1 LASFVVE
8 GIAPLTA
15 AIGQA
20 WVDGRIAVY
29 EEHLYSEAVQTVLRG
44 ALAPLQAGLESE
56 GPRVLLTTVPGEA
69 HALGLLMAEAM
80 LTLRTCPCLPL
91 GTQTPLAD
99 IVAAAR
105 AHRIDVVA
113 LSFSESLDLE
123 QTVPA
128 LTELRARLSAPV
140 QIWVGGRCA
149 ALRGLRIAGVR
160 VMDEL
165 GEIAVAVDDWR
176 RDCAPTAG

>member
-1 LASFVVE
+1 
-8 GIAPLTA
+8 
-15 AIGQA
+15 
-20 WVDGRIAVY
+20 
-29 EEHLYSEAVQTVLRG
+29 VLRG

-80 LTLRTCPCLPL
+80 LTLRTCPCLSL

-113 LSFSESLDLE
+113 LSFSESLSLE

-128 LTELRARLSAPV
+128 LTELRARLPAPV
-140 QIWVGGRCA
+140 QIWIGGRSA
-149 ALRGLRIAGVR
+149 ALRGLQIAGVR

-165 GEIAVAVDDWR
+165 GEIAHAVDDWR